1 MHFASLSDILPFLAA
16 TIHVALGVFVHAT
29 SSSNQPFISQQQISI
44 SAHISP
50 LLPLLPGP
58 LGR

>member
-29 SSSNQPFISQQQISI
+29 SSSNQQQISI

-50 LLPLLPGP
+50 LLPLLPRP